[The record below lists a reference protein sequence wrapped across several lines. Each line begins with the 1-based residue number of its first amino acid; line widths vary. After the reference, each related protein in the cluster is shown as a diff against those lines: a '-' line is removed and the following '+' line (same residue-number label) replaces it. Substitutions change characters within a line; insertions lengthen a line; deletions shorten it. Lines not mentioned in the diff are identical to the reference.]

1 MSKERRKSAKC
12 LNCGHS
18 LRAKQNYCPQ
28 CGQENTDKQ
37 VSFGLLFKDFIK
49 DNFEIDSRIARSIK
63 PFLFKPGFLTN
74 VYNEGK
80 RAAYIQPVRL
90 YLIISIL
97 YFFLLTFESKK
108 AALMEN
114 KTIYSQQTIYNDQSS
129 LTKKK
134 KELRKKKKTYKW
146 DISIGDEDNGDKT
159 EQDAVYLGSKDKNEI
174 QDPDTVTL
182 SLGDSTNIDFKLSDL
197 ENMVNDDNFDPGF
210 FLDTLGIERNFYTL
224 LLANKAVKLIRQK
237 GEGFMN
243 DLVENISIMMFFLL
257 PLFALLLKIIY
268 IRRKK
273 YYIEHLIFSLHLHSF
288 TFLMLFLSLLAYLI
302 FSKSFLLYVLLIL
315 FVYALLVF
323 KKVYEQRWFKTV
335 VKMLLLFF
343 GYGFTMLIFFVA
355 TMLVTFLLF

>member
-12 LNCGHS
+12 LNCGRS

-49 DNFEIDSRIARSIK
+49 DNFEIDSRFSESVV
-63 PFLFKPGFLTN
+63 PFLFKPGFLTKA
-74 VYNEGK
+74 YIEGK
-80 RAAYIQPVRL
+80 RVEYIAPVRL
-90 YLIISIL
+90 YLTISIL

-108 AALMEN
+108 AAFNEGMP
-114 KTIYSQQTIYNDQSS
+114 IYSQQTVYDDDKS
-129 LTKKK
+129 
-134 KELRKKKKTYKW
+134 RKITGW
-146 DISIGDEDNGDKT
+146 AVGIGDED
-159 EQDAVYLGSKDKNEI
+159 QR
-174 QDPDTVTL
+174 DTTKQVSDTLTL
-182 SLGDSTNIDFKLSDL
+182 SLGDTANIDFKLSDL
-197 ENMVNDDNFDPGF
+197 ENMVNDENFDPGF

-268 IRRKK
+268 IRRSKF
-273 YYIEHLIFSLHLHSF
+273 YIEHLIFSLHLHSF
-288 TFLMLFLSLLAYLI
+288 TFLMLFLSLLAYII

-315 FVYALLVF
+315 FVYALFAF
-323 KKVYEQRWFKTV
+323 KKVYEQRWFKTAL
-335 VKMLLLFF
+335 KMFLLFL